1 METLLLSAE
10 LPHALERAIELL
22 RIGQLVAF
30 PTDTVYGL
38 GARVFDREAVERIYL
53 AKGRDA
59 TKPISVLVG
68 SPAALTEVAVGMNAH
83 ARRLAE
89 KFWPGALTLVV
100 LRHPAL
106 PDNLSAQTTI
116 GVRMPNHPVALAL
129 LNVSGPL
136 TGTSANLSGQPSAK
150 TAQEVYAQLSGRIPL
165 ILDGGRTPG
174 GSPSTVVDCTGSQPV
189 ILRPGPI
196 SQDQLI
202 AALG

>member
-1 METLLLSAE
+1 METSIFLAE
-10 LPHALERAIELL
+10 LPLALERANELL
-22 RIGQLVAF
+22 REGQLVAF

-38 GARVFDREAVERIYL
+38 GALAFDREAIERIYL
-53 AKGRDA
+53 VKGRDA
-59 TKPISVLVG
+59 TRPISVLVG
-68 SPAALTEVAVGMNAH
+68 NPAALAEVTAGMNAL
-83 ARRLAE
+83 AGRLAE

-202 AALG
+202 AALA